1 VADAD
6 IGGRWVQV
14 TGKGSRERRVPLDP
28 GVGAVIQA
36 YLLAERPETG
46 SGRLFI
52 VAKGPASGPA
62 ADPGGAAADLP
73 LPPRDR

>member
-6 IGGRWVQV
+6 IGGRRVQV

-52 VAKGPASGPA
+52 VAKGAHRGQ
-62 ADPGGAAADLP
+62 P
-73 LPPRDR
+73 LTPEGLRRIFRYPPRDR